1 MPRKRL
7 KCFSKKFVRHLK
19 MANR

>member
-7 KCFSKKFVRHLK
+7 KCFSKKFVKHSK